1 MDTFENRSAEI
12 GQPNDSFAHE
22 NGNDIRIC
30 NDEVMT
36 GLENEN
42 NEEDAGEPNVATAN
56 GINKDIYSNESG
68 KIMLTK
74 FL

>member
-22 NGNDIRIC
+22 NGNDIR
-30 NDEVMT
+30 NDEVMN

-42 NEEDAGEPNVATAN
+42 NEEDAGEANVATAN
-56 GINKDIYSNESG
+56 GNNKDIYSNESG